1 LGEWTLE
8 DSLPIIR
15 AIAPIA
21 ERCGFSVALRGS
33 VLIKGRSEKDL
44 DLLFVE
50 EEPDICDV
58 RRCLDEI
65 AGLPQVR
72 TAGPPHTCGGGHHSV
87 IWLHDGRHI
96 DAQFRHGCREA
107 ENASDP

>member
-1 LGEWTLE
+1 MGVWTLE
-8 DSLPIIR
+8 DALPIIR

-65 AGLPQVR
+65 AGLLEVR
-72 TAGPPHTCGGGHHSV
+72 IAGPPHTCSGGHCAV
-87 IWLHDGRHI
+87 IRLTAGRHI
-96 DAQFRHGCREA
+96 DAQFRHGCRDA